1 MTDSHDYEL
10 TDKEHEA
17 LVAISEHAI
26 APPLSPAA
34 NAVLSAFGN
43 YAERA
48 NYGSDDLVPALAEA
62 LKAAALYCS
71 GGRLALMVIAAEL
84 ESLR

>member
-1 MTDSHDYEL
+1 MTDPHDYKL
-10 TDKEHEA
+10 TNEEHEA
-17 LVAISEHAI
+17 LVAQSEHAI
-26 APPLSPAA
+26 VPPLSPAA
-34 NAVLSAFGN
+34 SAVLSAFGN
-43 YAERA
+43 YAQRA